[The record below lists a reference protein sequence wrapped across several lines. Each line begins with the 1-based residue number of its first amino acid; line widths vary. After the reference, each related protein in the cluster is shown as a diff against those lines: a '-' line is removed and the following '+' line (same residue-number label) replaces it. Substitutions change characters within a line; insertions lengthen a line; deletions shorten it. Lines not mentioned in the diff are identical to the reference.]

1 MMASA
6 HSLRFRF
13 TSLVMALVAISVVGT
28 CQPKIFVDKTK
39 INMGVIYNGETK
51 KTRIVI
57 KNIGSDSLKIVGVTT
72 SCGCTTAKR
81 PKDYLRRGEQDV
93 VEIEF
98 NSTGFRGK
106 IEKHVS
112 IMTNDPVAYTTEVTL
127 IGDVIEELQPVGSAS
142 VIWLGAVPVGKEVTQ
157 TVTFKNISGKV
168 MTLTGYKSSSPDI
181 SVQFGKRTVSPADTI
196 NLSFKITPRKTDY
209 VSEQVFLETDSKKQP
224 QVPVRVTLIGVNPN

>member
-1 MMASA
+1 MMATT
-6 HSLRFRF
+6 HTFRFRS
-13 TSLVMALVAISVVGT
+13 TSLSIALVVISVVGL
-28 CQPKIFVDKTK
+28 CQPKISVDKTK
-39 INMGVIYNGETK
+39 IDMGVIYNGETK
-51 KTRIVI
+51 KARIVI
-57 KNIGSDSLKIVGVTT
+57 KNVGSDSLKIVGVTT

-81 PKDYLRRGEQDV
+81 PKDYLRRGEQDA

-112 IMTNDPVAYTTEVTL
+112 IMTNDPLTYTTEVT
-127 IGDVIEELQPVGSAS
+127 IVGDVIEELQPVGNAS
-142 VIWLGAVPVGKEVTQ
+142 VIWLGAVPVGKEITQ
-157 TVTFKNISGKV
+157 SVTFKNISGKV

-209 VSEQVFLETDSKKQP
+209 VSEQIFLETDSKRQP
-224 QVPVRVTLIGVNPN
+224 HVPVRVTLIGVNPN